1 MYRRN
6 YDNILFAQLNGSG
19 VKTKNEF
26 FEKFCHVFSVMYSL
40 LLLTMFTCTDVGNFL
55 QFLLSCLH
63 YYLSPTFLL
72 HTVPLH
78 RWSSRR
84 NNSHPLVMSSLT
96 MSVGFGWKKKTS
108 VVLQHYSSIT
118 TPYDTWLVCCA
129 TVQQEEHFLKKKTM
143 WSISLHVAVDV
154 VIPWALGILL
164 FIQDS
169 SYMYMY
175 MSFF

>member
-1 MYRRN
+1 M
-6 YDNILFAQLNGSG
+6 
-19 VKTKNEF
+19 
-26 FEKFCHVFSVMYSL
+26 SL
-40 LLLTMFTCTDVGNFL
+40 
-55 QFLLSCLH
+55 
-63 YYLSPTFLL
+63 
-72 HTVPLH
+72 
-78 RWSSRR
+78 
-84 NNSHPLVMSSLT
+84 
-96 MSVGFGWKKKTS
+96 GFGWKKKKS
-108 VVLQHYSSIT
+108 VALQHYSSIT

-154 VIPWALGILL
+154 AIPWALGILL